1 MQRRD
6 FSRVLASA
14 SVLSTGTLLGSGW
27 AQAASPAPSAPPG
40 LKEGSDYRRLG
51 TTAPVDSPTGQIEV
65 VEFFA
70 YSCIHCYNF
79 EPLLRDWIKQL
90 PADVVVRR
98 TPVAFNAAFEPQQR
112 LYYALEALGQVEALH
127 DKAFR
132 AFHVDKQ
139 PLRNADAVID
149 WAVKQ
154 GLDKAKFSAAY
165 NAFGLASK
173 LKRAVQLQNAYEVEG
188 TPALGIAGRYYVP
201 GQAAKTLVVANA
213 LIAQARKG

>member
-14 SVLSTGTLLGSGW
+14 SVLSAGTVLGSSAW
-27 AQAASPAPSAPPG
+27 AQAAAPVPG
-40 LKEGSDYRRLG
+40 LKAGSDYRALS
-51 TTAPVDSPTGQIEV
+51 TLAPVDAPAGQIEV

-79 EPLLRDWIKQL
+79 EPLLRDWAKQL
-90 PADVVVRR
+90 PANVVVRR

-112 LYYALEALGQVEALH
+112 LYYALEALGLLDTLH
-127 DKAFR
+127 EKAFR

-154 GLDKAKFSAAY
+154 GVDKAKFSAAY
-165 NAFGLASK
+165 NAFGTAGK
-173 LKRAVQLQNAYEVEG
+173 MKRAVQLHNAYEVEG

-213 LIAQARKG
+213 LIAQLRKG

>member
-14 SVLSTGTLLGSGW
+14 SVLSAGTVLGSSAW
-27 AQAASPAPSAPPG
+27 AQAAAPVPG
-40 LKEGSDYRRLG
+40 LKAGSDYRALS
-51 TTAPVDSPTGQIEV
+51 TLAPVDAPAGQIEV

-79 EPLLRDWIKQL
+79 EPLLRDWAKQL
-90 PADVVVRR
+90 PANVVVRR

-112 LYYALEALGQVEALH
+112 LYYALEALGLLDTLH
-127 DKAFR
+127 EKAFR

-139 PLRNADAVID
+139 PLRNADAVIE

-165 NAFGLASK
+165 NAFGLAGK
-173 LKRAVQLQNAYEVEG
+173 IKRAVQLQNAYEVEG